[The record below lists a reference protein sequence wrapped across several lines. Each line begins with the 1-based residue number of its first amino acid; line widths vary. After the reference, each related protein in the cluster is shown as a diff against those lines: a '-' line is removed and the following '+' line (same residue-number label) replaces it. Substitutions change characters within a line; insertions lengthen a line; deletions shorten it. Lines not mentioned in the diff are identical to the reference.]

1 MKTVTIEGEVYT
13 KVSILA
19 DKFGYTGDY
28 IGQLCRS
35 NKVEARLIGRAWYV
49 NEYSL
54 NKHKDTRYVTLRANE
69 KISKLS
75 SELVSVPHVPK
86 TVVKPTLS
94 KLTKRSILNPDN
106 YHWITRTEI
115 LPESTYFHDDHD
127 LVPEAKIT
135 NAPVELLKPAK
146 IPVELSDATKVSIKV
161 TEKNPYEISF
171 SDLPEVS
178 LQGQVT
184 IEDLNEDLNEEEDG
198 NDEKLVS
205 ANSLPLRPLNKMENK
220 SFSSS
225 SQLAHLS
232 TLSPKSYHFTPNQ
245 IKPPATG
252 RSVSLIP
259 ITFMLAFV
267 IALLVITLD
276 TQIVTDGF
284 AVNHHLIFTSAS
296 LQQIFT
302 IFGF

>member
-13 KVSILA
+13 KASILA
-19 DKFGYTGDY
+19 DKFGYTSDY

-35 NKVEARLIGRAWYV
+35 NKVEARLVGRAWYV

-54 NKHKDTRYVTLRANE
+54 GKHKDTRYETLRANE

-75 SELVSVPHVPK
+75 SELLLVPEGSK
-86 TVVKPTLS
+86 IIVKPTLS
-94 KLTKRSILNPDN
+94 KLTKRSILNPEN
-106 YHWITRTEI
+106 YHWTSRTEI
-115 LPESTYFHDDHD
+115 LPESVYSYDDYD
-127 LVPEAKIT
+127 LVPEAKNIRPT
-135 NAPVELLKPAK
+135 VELLKPTR
-146 IPVELSDATKVSIKV
+146 IPVELSDATKVPIKV
-161 TEKNPYEISF
+161 TVKNPYEISF

-178 LQGQVT
+178 LQGRVT
-184 IEDLNEDLNEEEDG
+184 IEDLNEVLNEEEDED
-198 NDEKLVS
+198 DEKLVS
-205 ANSLPLRPLNKMENK
+205 PNSLPLRPLNKMENK
-220 SFSSS
+220 SVSSS